1 MKKIAVIV
9 AGGTGTRMGTDIPK
23 QFLLLH
29 HQPVLQHAIAAFTNA
44 FTDIAIVVVLPAQH
58 ISAGMKIAE
67 QFTSHTITCI
77 EGGSTRFYSVKN
89 GLAHVPP
96 HSVVFVH
103 DAVRCLLTTELI
115 HACYNQALDK
125 GSAIP
130 AVIATDS
137 IRIVNGNSS
146 RTADRNNIRL
156 VLPPQTF
163 KSELLLEAFSQEY
176 QDSFTDEATVVEA
189 LGKEVFLID
198 GDYNNIKITR
208 PLDMILAE
216 KILET
221 RRK

>member
-9 AGGTGTRMGTDIPK
+9 AGGNGSRMGSDIPK

-29 HQPVLQHAIAAFTNA
+29 QQPILLHAIAAFTNA
-44 FTDIAIVVVLPAQH
+44 FADIAIVVVLPAPYL
-58 ISAGMKIAE
+58 AEGKKITE
-67 QFTSHTITCI
+67 QFTSHSITCI

-89 GLAHVPP
+89 GLAFVPP

-103 DAVRCLLTTELI
+103 DAVRCLLTKELI
-115 HACYNQALDK
+115 HACYNQVLDK

-130 AVIATDS
+130 AVVATDS
-137 IRIVNGNSS
+137 IRVINGSSS

-156 VLPPQTF
+156 IQTPQTF
-163 KSELLLEAFSQEY
+163 RSELILEAFSQAY
-176 QDSFTDEATVVEA
+176 QDIFTDEATVVEA
-189 LGKEVFLID
+189 LGKEVFLIE

-216 KILET
+216 KILEL
-221 RRK
+221 RK